1 MFKKYSLY
9 SLVILFAYTLLQT
22 LVMFSFAKFFN
33 VDLTKQESF
42 INGDLTGFTIFI
54 SAIVGCF
61 MVIDACKRL
70 KENYVES
77 LSINPFKTKDLIIPL
92 LAFVIFFIIM
102 NWLSEYIPDL
112 QDDFAER
119 LFKSSN
125 YPILLFLGIGI
136 AGPIFE
142 ELFFRGFL
150 INTFNLL
157 NKGIHFSV
165 LASSIIFAIVHAQYN
180 FVVTLAIIP
189 FGIILGYARV
199 YSKSIIPSIII
210 HALNN
215 SITLLTFY
223 L

>member
-9 SLVILFAYTLLQT
+9 SLVILFAYTILQT
-22 LVMFSFAKFFN
+22 LVMFSFAKLFN
-33 VDLTKQESF
+33 VDLTDEHSF
-42 INGDLTGFTIFI
+42 INGDLTGLTILI
-54 SAIVGCF
+54 SAIVGSV

-70 KENYVES
+70 KENYIET
-77 LSINPFKTKDLIIPL
+77 LSISPFKSKDLIISL
-92 LAFVIFFIIM
+92 LAFILFFILL

-112 QDDFAER
+112 QDDFAEK
-119 LFKSSN
+119 LFKSSK
-125 YPILLFLGIGI
+125 YPVLLFLGIGI

-157 NKGIHFSV
+157 NKSVHFSV
-165 LASSIIFAIVHAQYN
+165 LVSSVIFAIVHAQYN
-180 FVVTLAIIP
+180 LAVTIAIIP
-189 FGIILGYARV
+189 FGLILGYSRV

-210 HALNN
+210 HVLNN
-215 SITLLTFY
+215 TITIAAFY